1 MIISN
6 GRWLNPQG
14 ELIGSDLHIADGKIK
29 TMPDSF
35 FPRADEIVYDARDLL
50 ILPGAIDPHVHFR
63 EPGQLYKEG
72 IESGSKSALRGGV
85 TTILDMPNNKP
96 PCSTAKRLQH
106 KKELFRRKSLVNWGI
121 MFHTTVH
128 NRDVVQADIACA
140 KIYMAKSSA
149 LPAVTSVNDLKNLF
163 GKFPR
168 IAIHAE
174 DETCFD
180 RRPERSP
187 WHHENRPR
195 EAITLALQKIE
206 EALKSLPESLRP
218 RIIIC
223 HMNTADEVEWIVR
236 MKQEGFDVWAETC
249 PHYLFFTQDD
259 YIQRGSAFQV
269 NPPIRTLADQRRL
282 REALSAGIIDFIGT
296 DHAPHSQKE
305 KQSSIPPS
313 GIAAIE
319 WLIPQML
326 HFVDEGLLSWKRF
339 HELICGGASKCYSIP
354 ARDGIK
360 PGNAADLV
368 FVRRSQVAVKTGKV
382 QTRAETNIYNDF
394 NFRWEVVAT
403 MVNGVI
409 KYENDHFYTETKG
422 IEVCP

>member
-6 GRWLNPQG
+6 GRWLNPRG
-14 ELIGSDLHIADGKIK
+14 ELIRSDLHVVDGKIVA
-29 TMPDSF
+29 MSDSF
-35 FPRADEIVYDARDLL
+35 SSLDDEIVYDARDLL

-72 IESGSKSALRGGV
+72 IESGSKAALRGGV
-85 TTILDMPNNKP
+85 TTILDMPNNQP

-128 NRDVVQADIACA
+128 NRDPVQAEIACA

-149 LPAVTSVNDLKNLF
+149 LPAITEMNDLKNLF
-163 GKFPR
+163 IKFPM

-180 RRPERSP
+180 RSPERSP

-195 EAITLALQKIE
+195 EAITSALRKIE
-206 EALKSLPESLRP
+206 EALKSLARKQRP
-218 RIIIC
+218 RIVIC

-249 PHYLFFTQDD
+249 PHYLIFTQDD
-259 YIQRGSAFQV
+259 YMKRGSAFQV
-269 NPPIRTLADQRRL
+269 NPPIRTLRDQKHL
-282 REALSAGIIDFIGT
+282 REALSGGIIDFIGT
-296 DHAPHSQKE
+296 DHAPHSQQE
-305 KQSSIPPS
+305 KHSSRPPS

-326 HFVDEGLLSWKRF
+326 HFVDEGLISWKSF
-339 HELICGGASKCYSIP
+339 HELICSGASRCYSITG
-354 ARDGIK
+354 RDGLK

-368 FVRRSQVAVKTGKV
+368 FVRKSNDPINPGRV
-382 QTRAETNIYNDF
+382 QTKAATHIYKDF

-403 MVNGVI
+403 MVNGVM
-409 KYENDHFYTETKG
+409 KYDNNRFFTEMKG
-422 IEVCP
+422 MEVCP